1 MPMMRLNGVECY
13 YEVQGEG
20 ESIIFLHHGFGCT
33 KMWKEIV
40 PAVVRLGYQAVLY
53 DRRGFGQ
60 SSKEGFPDFY
70 VSDAYREDSVEELR
84 QLVDALD
91 LGTFHLVGQCEGGVV
106 GVDFAAAYPERVK
119 TLMTSSTQ
127 CYSEVPME
135 TFNASKFPR
144 HFEALDD
151 DLKRKMIRWHGKDY
165 APLLYEQ
172 FCCYGGAYGRGR
184 FDLRPR
190 LQKVQCPSLVL
201 YPDRSFLFP
210 VEQGVAFYRHLKKGE
225 LAVLP
230 KCGHNTYEKQPDAY
244 VAHLIGFLQRH
255 PFDKSNPDGKSVQ
268 HRKI

>member
-1 MPMMRLNGVECY
+1 MPRIILNGIDCY

-20 ESIIFLHHGFGCT
+20 EPIVFLHHGFGCT

-40 PAVVRLGYQAVLY
+40 PAVVAEGYQAVLY

-70 VSDAYREDSVEELR
+70 VSDSYREDSVEELR

-91 LGTFHLVGQCEGGVV
+91 LETFHLVGQCEGGVV

-127 CYSEVPME
+127 CNSEVPME
-135 TFNASKFPR
+135 TFNAAKFPR
-144 HFEALDD
+144 YFHELDE
-151 DLKRKMIRWHGKDY
+151 DLRRKLIAWHGVEF
-165 APLLYEQ
+165 AETLYHQ
-172 FCCYGGAYGRGR
+172 FRLYGGEYGRNI

-190 LQKVQCPSLVL
+190 LLRVLCPVLVF

-210 VEQGVAFYRHLKKGE
+210 VEQGVTFYRHLKKGE

-230 KCGHNTYEKQPDAY
+230 KCGHNTYEQYPEEY
-244 VAHLIGFLQRH
+244 VHHLKAFLERH
-255 PFDKSNPDGKSVQ
+255 LRGD
-268 HRKI
+268 

>member
-1 MPMMRLNGVECY
+1 MMRLNGVECY

-40 PAVVRLGYQAVLY
+40 PTVARLGYQAVLY

-91 LGTFHLVGQCEGGVV
+91 LSTFHLVGQCEGGVV
-106 GVDFAAAYPERVK
+106 GVDFAAAYPERVN
-119 TLMTSSTQ
+119 TLLTSSTQ

-135 TFNASKFPR
+135 TFNAIKFPTDF
-144 HFEALDD
+144 H
-151 DLKRKMIRWHGKDY
+151 DLEEPLRKKLIAWHGEGF
-165 APLLYEQ
+165 AEILYHQ
-172 FCCYGGAYGRGR
+172 FRRYGGEYGRNK
-184 FDLRPR
+184 FDLRPQ
-190 LQKVQCPSLVL
+190 LLKVQCPTFVL

-210 VEQGVAFYRHLKKGE
+210 VEQSVIFYRHLKKGE

-230 KCGHNTYEKQPDAY
+230 KCGHNTYEQYPEAY
-244 VAHLIGFLQRH
+244 VRYLIEFLERHL
-255 PFDKSNPDGKSVQ
+255 
-268 HRKI
+268 

>member
-20 ESIIFLHHGFGCT
+20 EPIVFLHHGFGCT

-40 PAVVRLGYQAVLY
+40 PAVVRAGYQAVLY

-84 QLVDALD
+84 QLVDALN
-91 LGTFHLVGQCEGGVV
+91 LETFHLVGQCEGGVV

-119 TLMTSSTQ
+119 TLLTSSTQ

-135 TFNASKFPR
+135 TFNAAKFPR
-144 HFEALDD
+144 TFEELDES
-151 DLKRKMIRWHGKDY
+151 LQKKMLTWHGEGY
-165 APLLYEQ
+165 AERLYHQ
-172 FCCYGGAYGRGR
+172 FCRYGGAYGRYM
-184 FDLRPR
+184 FDLRP
-190 LQKVQCPSLVL
+190 QIMKVECPSQVL

-210 VEQGVAFYRHLKKGE
+210 VEQGVAFYRHLSKGE

-230 KCGHNTYEKQPDAY
+230 KCGHNTYEQQPEAY
-244 VAHLIGFLQRH
+244 AQLLLSFIERH
-255 PFDKSNPDGKSVQ
+255 PG
-268 HRKI
+268 